1 MTAFDAD
8 GFIQLALA
16 NEVLKFGSFELK
28 SGRKSPYFFNA
39 GHFQS
44 GDALSRL
51 GDFYAQKL
59 IQSDPGFDVLFGP
72 PYKGIPLVSAA
83 AISLARG
90 FNRSIP
96 YAYARKETKDH
107 GEGGLLVGAPLKGRV
122 MIVDDV
128 ITAGTAIR
136 QAISLIEDAG
146 AQVAGVIVAID
157 RQECGQDEQRS
168 AIQEVQ
174 ESFNVP
180 VLSLVSFSDIIKYA
194 QRNALDIDI
203 GAMLDYRETYG
214 VNPG

>member
-8 GFIQLALA
+8 GFIRLALA
-16 NEVLKFGSFELK
+16 NDVLKFGSFQLK

-44 GDALSRL
+44 GDALSSL
-51 GDFYAQKL
+51 GDFYAEKL
-59 IQSDPGFDVLFGP
+59 VQSQADFDVLFGP

-90 FNRSIP
+90 YHRSVP
-96 YAYARKETKDH
+96 YSSARKEIKDH
-107 GEGGLLVGAPLKGRV
+107 GEGGLLVGAPLNGRV

-136 QAISLIEDAG
+136 EAMGLIEEAG

-157 RQECGQDEQRS
+157 RQECGQDGQRS
-168 AIQEVQ
+168 AIQEV
-174 ESFNVP
+174 EETFNVP
-180 VLSLVSFSDIIKYA
+180 VLSLVSFSDIIEFA

-214 VNPG
+214 INPD

>member
-1 MTAFDAD
+1 
-8 GFIQLALA
+8 
-16 NEVLKFGSFELK
+16 
-28 SGRKSPYFFNA
+28 
-39 GHFQS
+39 
-44 GDALSRL
+44 
-51 GDFYAQKL
+51 
-59 IQSDPGFDVLFGP
+59 QSDPGFDVLFGP

-136 QAISLIEDAG
+136 EAISLIEDAG

-180 VLSLVSFSDIIKYA
+180 VLSLVSFSDIIEYA

>member
-136 QAISLIEDAG
+136 EAISLIEDAG

-157 RQECGQDEQRS
+157 RQECGQDGQRS

-180 VLSLVSFSDIIKYA
+180 VLSLVSFSDIIEYA

>member
-1 MTAFDAD
+1 MAAFDAD
-8 GFIQLALA
+8 GFIRLALA
-16 NEVLKFGSFELK
+16 NDVLKFGSFQLK

-39 GHFQS
+39 GQFQT
-44 GDALSRL
+44 GAALSSL
-51 GDFYAQKL
+51 GDFYAEKL
-59 IQSDPGFDVLFGP
+59 VRSKADFDVLFGP

-90 FNRSIP
+90 HHRSVP
-96 YAYARKETKDH
+96 YSYARKEIKDH

-136 QAISLIEDAG
+136 EAMGLIEGAG

-168 AIQEVQ
+168 AIQEV
-174 ESFNVP
+174 EETFNIP
-180 VLSLVSFSDIIKYA
+180 VLSLVSFSDIIEFA
-194 QRNALDIDI
+194 QRNGLDIDI

-214 VNPG
+214 VNPD

>member
-180 VLSLVSFSDIIKYA
+180 VLSLVSFSDIIEYA

>member
-136 QAISLIEDAG
+136 EAISLIEDAG

>member
-59 IQSDPGFDVLFGP
+59 IQSDPGFDLLFGP

-136 QAISLIEDAG
+136 EAISLIEDAG

-180 VLSLVSFSDIIKYA
+180 VLSLVSFSDIIEYA